1 MEDAVL
7 GGEALADLEAGFG
20 VCGGDDDD
28 GGQKKGVLEEESG
41 WAGGEVRIFRVSQLT
56 LELCEEVLIGGKEG
70 Q

>member
-20 VCGGDDDD
+20 VCGGDD
-28 GGQKKGVLEEESG
+28 GGQKKRVLEEERG
-41 WAGGEVRIFRVSQLT
+41 WAGGEARIFRVSQLT